1 MSDLLFDQFLVP
13 FFIRFFF
20 LFGLIGVAVG
30 AGLVFAPQRM
40 QHVFG
45 WMNRWISTRRSMRW
59 FDRPRDVDAAIYRF
73 CRRVWFVLMLLVIY
87 SIFVL
92 ITQVHAADFVA
103 ALGIR
108 NTRYS
113 LVAEIVVQTVQWFL
127 IAGEL
132 LVMAVGIM
140 LFFFPARL
148 IAIEKRV
155 NQWCSTHHWTR
166 PFDVMHMG
174 FDTWVRSRPRTMGGL
189 ITAGALFVDI
199 NFGIMLFVPI

>member
-45 WMNRWISTRRSMRW
+45 WMNRWISTRRSMQW

-92 ITQVHAADFVA
+92 ITQVHAGDFVA

-132 LVMAVGIM
+132 IVMAVGIM

-148 IAIEKRV
+148 ITIEKRV
-155 NQWCSTHHWTR
+155 NQWYSTHHWTQ
-166 PFDVMHMG
+166 PFDAMHMG

-199 NFGIMLFVPI
+199 NFGIMLFVPN